1 MKEERD
7 FAGFVL
13 PFATGT
19 FFTTGS
25 YTSVCQHIPY
35 VGTCLFLMTSLCLA
49 VLMHPKTRAAGSF
62 VLNAVIA
69 LSGLSAGAFIG
80 FTSTVM
86 ETGRADP
93 SIFKWMEE
101 AGAQL
106 GHAIDSID
114 FSYTGTNALL
124 KALITG
130 DKGNIPEEITESFRI
145 SGASHI
151 LALSGF
157 HIGIIYGIISWTLSW
172 LGGHRRI
179 SVLRSVIIVALCG
192 LYALGTGAGAS
203 IVRAFLF
210 ILLGETARLTHRN
223 ASTSSILFSAMLI
236 QLFITPESIH
246 SVSFQL
252 SYAAMAGIAFIFPKM
267 KSFWPEEEKG
277 NVSEWRFLKWIWTSA
292 SLSIS
297 CQLTTGPIAWYYF
310 SSFPHHFLLTNLIAI
325 PLTGIIIPAAL
336 ITLVLNTFGI
346 CPLFMLKLT
355 EGLAGALTSSL
366 AIIATM

>member
-13 PFATGT
+13 PFAAGT

-35 VGTCLFLMTSLCLA
+35 AGTCFFLMTSLCLA
-49 VLMHPKTRAAGSF
+49 VLMHPRTRAAGSIA
-62 VLNAVIA
+62 LNIVIA
-69 LSGLSAGAFIG
+69 LSGLSVGAFIG

-114 FSYTGTNALL
+114 FSETGTNALL

-157 HIGIIYGIISWTLSW
+157 HIGIIYGIISWALSW
-172 LGGHRRI
+172 MGGHKRITILRSIVII
-179 SVLRSVIIVALCG
+179 SVCG
-192 LYALGTGAGAS
+192 LYALCTGAGAS

-210 ILLGETARLTHRN
+210 ILLGETARLTHRK

-236 QLFITPESIH
+236 QLLVTPESIH

-277 NVSEWRFLKWIWTSA
+277 DVKEWRFLKWIWISA

-297 CQLTTGPIAWYYF
+297 CQLTTGPLAWYYF

-336 ITLVLNTFGI
+336 ITLVLNTLGI
-346 CPLFMLKLT
+346 CPQFVLRLT
-355 EGLAGALTSSL
+355 EGISEVLTSSL